1 MAVGGLLETD
11 QCIKIKGT
19 LYKGDA
25 NDIRDS
31 IYEVNGLSN
40 TPETQGILETVFL
53 QVPILGFKNFI
64 MGYQKSTYEYIGT
77 QMDGQNGRKLLYWI

>member
-1 MAVGGLLETD
+1 MKVMLMIL
-11 QCIKIKGT
+11 GT
-19 LYKGDA
+19 QYMRSMGFL
-25 NDIRDS
+25 
-31 IYEVNGLSN
+31 
-40 TPETQGILETVFL
+40 ILQKHKVYWKQYL